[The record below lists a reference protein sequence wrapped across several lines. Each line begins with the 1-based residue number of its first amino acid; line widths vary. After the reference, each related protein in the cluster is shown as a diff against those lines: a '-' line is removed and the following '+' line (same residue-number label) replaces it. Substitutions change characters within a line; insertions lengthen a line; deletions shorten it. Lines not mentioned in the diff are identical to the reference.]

1 MKKHYSILTLLL
13 IILIMV
19 CQNVEAGTPQNV
31 DPAKTNADLLRDSG
45 PLNPPSIL
53 VAGADVVMKPTTVNQ
68 TDVKIATAFN
78 GWMYSVFNS
87 HDGVNDSIFVMHS
100 RNHGISWN
108 KLISAAGYNY
118 SSDIIVCG
126 NDTNALDLYVS
137 SILYD
142 ATTGMHTFWVNKNNA
157 LTGALIDVP
166 ITESSMDTIYD
177 GALAHDFQHPAAG
190 ASPYSVEA
198 VYSKHGA
205 SEDSVIA
212 ILSMD
217 GGATFT
223 DRKVVDI
230 NSDQFGKVAVCY
242 GYSPDDANGKY
253 FVAYEQHL
261 VGAKYGHIKVSRTDA
276 QVSDPFTTP
285 IYVDSLFT
293 IVAQWANFGNNP
305 SISVQNSATSNSS
318 NGLTAVVMWES
329 FYNGTPDYDCVGAFS
344 LMAGASSGTWQ
355 HCYVDYAI
363 TDTYQPD
370 ICFDETNNKFLV
382 TYWDSTNN
390 RLRYYSQG
398 FNMPTPIAWTL
409 GTLQYNDRVGTMLN
423 PYPQIAFDPHF
434 GTADFVW
441 NEIRSSVRT
450 ALFDAEFSVVGIQDN
465 SLQKSSSLHHYPNP
479 ANDYTNIRFY
489 LEKSQPVSL
498 EIYDVVGKRI
508 GLIDQQIMA
517 SGSHQ
522 LKIDVSQW
530 PAGYYSVSYKTNDE
544 QSNQKL
550 LIIH

>member
-1 MKKHYSILTLLL
+1 MILQFVVYQTL
-13 IILIMV
+13 
-19 CQNVEAGTPQNV
+19 QAGNQHNI
-31 DPAKTNADLLRDSG
+31 DPAKTNADLPRASG

-53 VAGADVVMKPTTVNQ
+53 AVGADVVMKPTVVNQ
-68 TDVKIATAFN
+68 TNVKIATAYN
-78 GWMYSVFNS
+78 GWMYSVFTEHN
-87 HDGVNDSIFVMHS
+87 GVNDSIFIAHS
-100 RNHGISWN
+100 RNHGLTWN
-108 KLISAAGYNY
+108 TLISAPGNY
-118 SSDIIVCG
+118 YATDIIVCG
-126 NDTNALDLYVS
+126 NDTNALDLFVS
-137 SILYD
+137 SLLYD
-142 ATTGMHTFWVNKNNA
+142 GTSGMHTFGVNKHNA
-157 LTGALIDVP
+157 RTGAFIGTP

-177 GALAHDFQHPAAG
+177 CALAHDFQHPGAG

-198 VYSKHGA
+198 VFSKHGT
-205 SEDSVIA
+205 SEDTVIA
-212 ILSMD
+212 LLSLD
-217 GGATFT
+217 GGATFA
-223 DRKVVDI
+223 DRKVVEI
-230 NSDQFGKVAVCY
+230 NSDQFGKVAVSY
-242 GYSPDDANGKY
+242 GYSPDDNNGKY

-276 QVSDPFTTP
+276 QLSDPFTSP
-285 IYVDSLFT
+285 IYVDSLYT
-293 IVAQWANFGNNP
+293 TPALWANFGSNP
-305 SISVQNSATSNSS
+305 SISVQNSTASNSS

-329 FYNGTPDYDCVGAFS
+329 FFNGTPDYDCVGAFS